1 MRWIGWPH
9 RGVSSG
15 PRAIIGAKNGT
26 KAAEEES
33 SAIALIVLARA
44 TNRFR
49 RWFVGERRGGAAPP
63 ARVVGASGGIKSQV
77 VPERD

>member
-44 TNRFR
+44 NRFR
-49 RWFVGERRGGAAPP
+49 RWFVGERRGGAPP
-63 ARVVGASGGIKSQV
+63 ARVVGAGGGVKSQV